1 MLLLR
6 AENLKKIYGDRT
18 VLEVRELTVYTGNRI
33 GVVGANGAGKST
45 LFQILAGEL
54 EPEEGLVQRYGGI
67 AYCRQF
73 EESSSDDAECFLS
86 GGEEMRRKLAEVF
99 AKERHVL
106 LLDEQIGRASCRERV
121 LAGV

>member
-54 EPEEGLVQRYGGI
+54 EPEEGSDMAELLI
-67 AYCRQF
+67 AGSLKNRRQT
-73 EESSSDDAECFLS
+73 
-86 GGEEMRRKLAEVF
+86 MRNTF
-99 AKERHVL
+99 
-106 LLDEQIGRASCRERV
+106 
-121 LAGV
+121 

>member
-45 LFQILAGEL
+45 LFQIIAGEL

-67 AYCRQF
+67 A
-73 EESSSDDAECFLS
+73 
-86 GGEEMRRKLAEVF
+86 
-99 AKERHVL
+99 
-106 LLDEQIGRASCRERV
+106 
-121 LAGV
+121 